1 MMTYAQSRTALAR
14 MEAGLAETRHNLA
27 FVEHRLCDGAE
38 AETIRRRPK
47 SRWYHRRMSRWT
59 GADEAEYRRILDRM
73 TDAAQA
79 ELEAASPQGR
89 AAERRDSGVAL
100 QIPRQRRTAP
110 AVRLVTV
117 PADGCAGLCRHSRE
131 EERGPGFP

>member
-14 MEAGLAETRHNLA
+14 MEASLAETRHHLA
-27 FVEHRLCDGAE
+27 LVERRLCDGAE

-79 ELEAASPQGR
+79 ELER
-89 AAERRDSGVAL
+89 LRRKVERQNGAILAL
-100 QIPRQRRTAP
+100 RCKYRINDERPRQYA
-110 AVRLVTV
+110 L
-117 PADGCAGLCRHSRE
+117 
-131 EERGPGFP
+131 